1 MHIVFLPA
9 WYPNRNDDMEGLFVR
24 KHALAVAAH
33 HKVDVL
39 FLKAEPD
46 LKKPQFEHLEHGN
59 LREHY
64 IYYPRGNNKIF
75 MALRFFALY
84 RSGLKHIM
92 KEYGKPDLV
101 HAHVLD
107 GNSFMAL
114 WTKYRYHIPYVLTE
128 HWTRYLHNDFRSKLH
143 RFLTKWLARKAQWIM
158 PVSEDLGKAMRKC
171 GVKGN
176 YQQVSN
182 VVDDFFFQDITQ
194 PTISNTKTILHIC
207 CFSEAAKNN
216 FGLLRTIKKL
226 SETRSDFKLF
236 MVGDGK
242 DRAATQEYAEHLQL
256 PQDTVVFVGKLQP
269 PEIKKALNACSFSVL
284 FSNYE
289 NQPVVICESLACGKP
304 VVATHV
310 GGIPELISETNGITV
325 PVQDENALYDALN
338 RMLDTYQTYD
348 SADISRRAEE
358 FSFAR
363 VGEKFSRIYQSA
375 LSKSK

>member
-9 WYPNRNDDMEGLFVR
+9 WYPHRNDDMEGLFVR

-33 HKVDVL
+33 HSVDVL
-39 FLKAEPD
+39 FLKAEPN
-46 LKKPQFEHLEHGN
+46 LKEPQFEHRVCGN

-64 IYYPRGNNKIF
+64 IYYPRGNNKAF
-75 MALRFFALY
+75 MILRFFALC
-84 RSGLKHIM
+84 RSGFKHIM
-92 KEYGKPDLV
+92 QESGKPNLV

-114 WTKYRYHIPYVLTE
+114 WIKYRYHIPYVVTE
-128 HWTRYLHNDFRSKLH
+128 HWTRYLRNDFKSKFH
-143 RFLTKWLARKAQWIM
+143 RLLTKWLAKKANRIL

-171 GVKGN
+171 GLNGN

-182 VVDDFFFQDITQ
+182 VVDDFFFQNIL
-194 PTISNTKTILHIC
+194 PSSVSSCKTILHIC

-216 FGLLRTIKKL
+216 FGLLRTIKKI
-226 SETRSDFKLF
+226 SENRLDFRLV

-242 DRAATQEYAEHLQL
+242 DRIATQKYAEQLQL
-256 PQDTVVFVGKLQP
+256 PQDIVVFAGKLQP
-269 PEIKKALNACSFSVL
+269 PEIKKALNDCSFSVL

-310 GGIPELISETNGITV
+310 GGIPELIDETNGLTV
-325 PVQDENALYDALN
+325 PVQDETALYQTLN
-338 RMLDTYQTYD
+338 RMLDTYADYD
-348 SADISRRAEE
+348 PEAISRRAYAR
-358 FSFAR
+358 FSFEQ
-363 VGEKFSRIYQSA
+363 VGKQLEAIYLQA
-375 LSKSK
+375 LQD

>member
-1 MHIVFLPA
+1 
-9 WYPNRNDDMEGLFVR
+9 MEGLFVR

-39 FLKAEPD
+39 FLKAEPN
-46 LKKPQFEHLEHGN
+46 LKEPQFEHFEHGN

-64 IYYPRGNNKIF
+64 IYYPRGNNKVC
-75 MALRFFALY
+75 MVLRFFALY
-84 RSGLKHIM
+84 RSGIKHIM

-114 WTKYRYHIPYVLTE
+114 WTKYRYHIPYVVTE
-128 HWTRYLHNDFRSKLH
+128 HWTRYLRNDFKSYLH

-182 VVDDFFFQDITQ
+182 VVDDFFFQN
-194 PTISNTKTILHIC
+194 ISPASVSNCKTILHIC

-216 FGLLRTIKKL
+216 FGLLRTVKKL
-226 SETRSDFKLF
+226 SETRSDFKLL

-242 DRAATQEYAEHLQL
+242 DRAATQAYAEHLQL
-256 PQDTVVFVGKLQP
+256 PQNSVVFIGKLQP
-269 PEIKKALNACSFSVL
+269 PEIKKALNDCSFSVL

-310 GGIPELISETNGITV
+310 GGIPELINETNGITV
-325 PVQDENALYDALN
+325 PVQDETALYHALN

-348 SADISRRAEE
+348 SADISHRAEE

-363 VGEKFSRIYQSA
+363 VGEKYSRIYQSA
-375 LSKSK
+375 VSKSK